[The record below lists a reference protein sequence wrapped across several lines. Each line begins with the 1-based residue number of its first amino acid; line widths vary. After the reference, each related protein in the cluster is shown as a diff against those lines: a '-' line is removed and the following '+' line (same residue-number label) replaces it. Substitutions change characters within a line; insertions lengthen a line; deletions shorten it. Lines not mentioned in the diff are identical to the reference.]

1 MVNFRLPLDDKM
13 DKDIIEWLD
22 GISKG
27 RKAEIVRQ
35 ALRTYIQ
42 ESNAANS
49 YYINR
54 FQSGPSD
61 TPSTI
66 KENNTIQQ
74 PTKQNEP
81 EQSKK
86 RKKPKLNF

>member
-1 MVNFRLPLDDKM
+1 MGTYRLPLDDKM

-22 GISKG
+22 GISNG

-54 FQSGPSD
+54 FQSGTID
-61 TPSTI
+61 TSSTT
-66 KENNTIQQ
+66 EVTNTIQQ
-74 PTKQNEP
+74 PKQDEP
-81 EQSKK
+81 EQLKK
-86 RKKPKLNF
+86 RKRPKLNF

>member
-42 ESNAANS
+42 ESKAADS

-54 FQSGPSD
+54 FQSGTID
-61 TPSTI
+61 TPNTTEVI
-66 KENNTIQQ
+66 NNNQES
-74 PTKQNEP
+74 TKQDEP
-81 EQSKK
+81 EQSRK
-86 RKKPKLNF
+86 RKRPKLNF